1 MSWFVKHVYCLTV
14 CMYTKSIKIA
24 SAVCLVMFS
33 RCQFHFCLSGLVF
46 IIWIICHLWAP
57 HHSSLSLS
65 GGSIAVQAALSFPDA
80 TLGGVVAASTFL
92 SLGGGRRGTALWIG
106 RSYQGFRTSSCHDQ
120 VFFECWI
127 FLTRCI
133 TEIMRFLFFK
143 STNFVSTASIQLWM
157 SQPVWEHSYCL

>member
-24 SAVCLVMFS
+24 SAVCLVDVNFIFV
-33 RCQFHFCLSGLVF
+33 CQAWCLSFELF
-46 IIWIICHLWAP
+46 ATFEPLII
-57 HHSSLSLS
+57 SSLSLS

-133 TEIMRFLFFK
+133 PEIMRFLFFK